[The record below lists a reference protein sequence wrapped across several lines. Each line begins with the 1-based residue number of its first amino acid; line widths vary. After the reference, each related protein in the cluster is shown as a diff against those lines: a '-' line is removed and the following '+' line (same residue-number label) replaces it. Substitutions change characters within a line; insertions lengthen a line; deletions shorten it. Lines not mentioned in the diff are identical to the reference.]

1 MNDRTRSA
9 EGSSR
14 GAGTAKGRTGSAGP
28 PGRTR
33 ASKLQTTLWLL
44 AATVAALAVGFSLL
58 EDPGKEHYENAQR
71 MVEGFELGKEPANI
85 VYENVV
91 YEEALAELDLVPIE
105 SKYHDPAREF
115 AAEISGKIAEYRRR
129 RDEMEQTQVANLER
143 SRKRREILYENQ
155 RRTRLEL
162 EQTSW
167 PECDDVHED
176 NLE

>member
-1 MNDRTRSA
+1 MNDRRRSA
-9 EGSSR
+9 GESSR
-14 GAGTAKGRTGSAGP
+14 GAGKANGRTGSAGP

-44 AATVAALAVGFSLL
+44 AAAVAALAVGFSLL

-71 MVEGFELGKEPANI
+71 MVTGFELGKEPANI
-85 VYENVV
+85 AYENVV

-115 AAEISGKIAEYRRR
+115 AEEINGKIAEYRRR
-129 RDEMEQTQVANLER
+129 RQEMEQTQRANLER
-143 SRKRREILYENQ
+143 SRERREILYENQ
-155 RRTRLEL
+155 QRTRLEL

-167 PECDDVHED
+167 PECDDVRED

>member
-1 MNDRTRSA
+1 MNDRRRSA
-9 EGSSR
+9 GGGSRVS
-14 GAGTAKGRTGSAGP
+14 GLAGP
-28 PGRTR
+28 PQRTR
-33 ASKLQTTLWLL
+33 AAKMQTALWLL
-44 AATVAALAVGFSLL
+44 AFAVAALAVGFSLL

-115 AAEISGKIAEYRRR
+115 AEEIHGKIAEYRRR
-129 RDEMEQTQVANLER
+129 RQEMEQTQRANLER
-143 SRKRREILYENQ
+143 SRERREILYENQ

-167 PECDDVHED
+167 PECDDVRED
-176 NLE
+176 HLE

>member
-1 MNDRTRSA
+1 MNDRRRSA
-9 EGSSR
+9 GGSSR
-14 GAGTAKGRTGSAGP
+14 GAGTANGRTGSAGP

-33 ASKLQTTLWLL
+33 ASKLQTTLLLL
-44 AATVAALAVGFSLL
+44 AGAVVALAVGFSFL

-71 MVEGFELGKEPANI
+71 MVTGFELGKEPANI
-85 VYENVV
+85 VYENAV

-167 PECDDVHED
+167 PECDDERES